1 MLLGPAD
8 VAHPGNWPS
17 IFSIDLLNFIIPSQA
32 SAYGGRAAAGLVAR
46 FTGGLDEQDGYLGL
60 PLILV
65 LRLACF
71 HFRVR
76 REMRVAFLLL
86 GAVLVASLGPQLQVA
101 GVKTG
106 LPLPWALI
114 EHLPLL
120 GAALP
125 ARLMLYAFL
134 LAAIIVAGW
143 VAAGQGRGRLA
154 AAGLACLAL
163 MPAPHPA
170 AASPEL
176 AFFKPGR
183 VQAALGPAPE
193 LLILPFAIRGDSSFW
208 QAEAQFGFT
217 QAGGYLGFPP
227 RGMQDDP
234 AVHAMFFEE
243 FPPNFPADLA
253 AFCRRTG
260 VKYVVAAPGTAT
272 PELAALRALDGP
284 SQKIDDVTVFTVPRP

>member
-1 MLLGPAD
+1 M
-8 VAHPGNWPS
+8 
-17 IFSIDLLNFIIPSQA
+17 
-32 SAYGGRAAAGLVAR
+32 
-46 FTGGLDEQDGYLGL
+46 
-60 PLILV
+60 
-65 LRLACF
+65 
-71 HFRVR
+71 
-76 REMRVAFLLL
+76 
-86 GAVLVASLGPQLQVA
+86 
-101 GVKTG
+101 
-106 LPLPWALI
+106 
-114 EHLPLL
+114 
-120 GAALP
+120 
-125 ARLMLYAFL
+125 
-134 LAAIIVAGW
+134 
-143 VAAGQGRGRLA
+143 
-154 AAGLACLAL
+154 
-163 MPAPHPA
+163 
-170 AASPEL
+170 
-176 AFFKPGR
+176 
-183 VQAALGPAPE
+183 QAALGPAPE